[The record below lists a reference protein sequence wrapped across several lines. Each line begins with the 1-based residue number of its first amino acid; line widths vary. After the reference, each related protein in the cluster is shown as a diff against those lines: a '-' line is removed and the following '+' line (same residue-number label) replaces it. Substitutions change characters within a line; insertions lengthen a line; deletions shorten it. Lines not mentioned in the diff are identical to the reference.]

1 MEYLWCVSESCI
13 VRMATKELAAS
24 SPAPTPVQQGLRE
37 VLLGDLPTTDLPRK
51 DVEGVRG
58 LEGQFLVIGV
68 TVEFKRAGEGNLG
81 VEEWRR
87 YQKLFEASPHRIK
100 SGDVLT
106 VTRNTERKMW
116 EVSCSSLRKSGV
128 KLGWSIRDG
137 ELREVEVGRGGL
149 VKKDKLSKVEVRGD
163 GEIGLLLLCSTF
175 ESERL
180 PEGQE
185 VYTTR
190 RI

>member
-1 MEYLWCVSESCI
+1 M
-13 VRMATKELAAS
+13 RMATKELAAS
-24 SPAPTPVQQGLRE
+24 SPAPTLVQQGLRE
-37 VLLGDLPTTDLPRK
+37 VLWGDLPTTDLPEHPRK

-58 LEGQFLVIGV
+58 LEGQFVVIGV

-87 YQKLFEASPHRIK
+87 YHKLYEASPHRIK

-137 ELREVEVGRGGL
+137 EVREVEVGRGGL
-149 VKKDKLSKVEVRGD
+149 VKKDKLSKVELRGD
-163 GEIGLLLLCSTF
+163 GEVGLLLCSTF

-185 VYTTR
+185 V
-190 RI
+190 